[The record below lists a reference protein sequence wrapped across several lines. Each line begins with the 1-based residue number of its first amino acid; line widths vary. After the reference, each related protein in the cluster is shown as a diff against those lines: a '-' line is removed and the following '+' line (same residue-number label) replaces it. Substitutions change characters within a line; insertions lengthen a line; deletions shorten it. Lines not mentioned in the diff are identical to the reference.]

1 MDAKNLFDQEYAAR
15 LARAAQE
22 TLRAQLDLAR
32 RSADLARS
40 TLAGETS
47 VADAG
52 REYVKALGAEGV
64 RLGTQ
69 TGDLVRLYLER
80 VGAVGASVVGS
91 AFGGSGSDRSAA
103 TSRGRSADDRTTDPG
118 ASDPGASDSGVGDS
132 GAVPGAPTEPTEPT
146 GTDVSGAV
154 SLHGPLGGTAA
165 GSVVV
170 VNRHPRKRVVLLAAD
185 PLTDGSGAECA
196 AALVIEPRR
205 VTVPA
210 GAEETI
216 TLRVGLVAGE
226 VEPGGTYRTVLRI
239 SGAQEAS
246 VQISVRVD
254 D

>member
-22 TLRAQLDLAR
+22 TLRAQLDLAG
-32 RSADLARS
+32 RSAALVRS

-52 REYVKALGAEGV
+52 REYVRALGAEGV
-64 RLGTQ
+64 RLGEQ
-69 TGDLVRLYLER
+69 TGDLVRLYLEG
-80 VGAVGASVVGS
+80 VGAAGASVVGS
-91 AFGGSGSDRSAA
+91 AFGGSGADRGAA
-103 TSRGRSADDRTTDPG
+103 TSRGRPADDRVTDPG
-118 ASDPGASDSGVGDS
+118 ATDPGGSDPGVA
-132 GAVPGAPTEPTEPT
+132 PRPPTEPA

-154 SLHGPLGGTAA
+154 SLHGPLGGTAT

-170 VNRHPRKRVVLLAAD
+170 VNRHPRKRVVALAAD
-185 PLTDGSGAECA
+185 PLTDASGAECA

-226 VEPGGTYRTVLRI
+226 VEPGGTYQTVLQI

-246 VQISVRVD
+246 VQITVRVD